1 MFGFRKAE
9 GKKGSEAM
17 PPEGVDELL
26 FCVFDEKRREQHR
39 FSSSRSEDEGSR
51 HGPDDVAPSL
61 SGLALEESIRTRRP
75 VAVAFTFGEGQRKFL
90 HVLPFERRRDTWRY
104 ACIQIATARPDPDSS
119 EPPCV
124 SALAEGRICLLLANA
139 QNTIISACS
148 RVPDAFGY
156 TYSTLVGME
165 LDSLFSA
172 TDLGVIAAC
181 SPDTNQSIL
190 SCVFQCLDGSKR
202 EVEIKKYSAPDHCIL
217 FAICDVAQPDLL
229 EEASQ
234 VGIRERRRI
243 GQDLHDSIGQL
254 LTGISLLS
262 RSLANRLLRDG
273 HAGEADAG
281 QISELADTAS
291 NQIRQISRGL
301 MPTEVVQKGLFESL
315 RELARTTSETSGIH
329 CEARIDESVAFAD
342 SAVETHLFRIAQ
354 EAVTNSIRHA
364 GASRIGIRL
373 ALANGMPR
381 MEVDD
386 NGTWKESASG
396 AGGIGMK
403 TMEYRAAAIGA
414 RLKVGAGDQGGTRV
428 VCQLEAEDL
437 FATRI

>member
-1 MFGFRKAE
+1 MYAI
-9 GKKGSEAM
+9 
-17 PPEGVDELL
+17 
-26 FCVFDEKRREQHR
+26 
-39 FSSSRSEDEGSR
+39 RSYY
-51 HGPDDVAPSL
+51 V
-61 SGLALEESIRTRRP
+61 
-75 VAVAFTFGEGQRKFL
+75 
-90 HVLPFERRRDTWRY
+90 
-104 ACIQIATARPDPDSS
+104 
-119 EPPCV
+119 
-124 SALAEGRICLLLANA
+124 
-139 QNTIISACS
+139 
-148 RVPDAFGY
+148 
-156 TYSTLVGME
+156 
-165 LDSLFSA
+165 
-172 TDLGVIAAC
+172 
-181 SPDTNQSIL
+181 
-190 SCVFQCLDGSKR
+190 
-202 EVEIKKYSAPDHCIL
+202 
-217 FAICDVAQPDLL
+217 L

-386 NGTWKESASG
+386 NGTWKES
-396 AGGIGMK
+396 
-403 TMEYRAAAIGA
+403 RNNF
-414 RLKVGAGDQGGTRV
+414 V
-428 VCQLEAEDL
+428 
-437 FATRI
+437 